1 MPAKK
6 FSLIVVVF
14 AFSLLIV
21 AGLLHSQ
28 HFIYNE
34 NSLLYQYQEHK
45 LDNLRDTKIMTLIV
59 GDSSAGNAIDAAYF
73 SKLSGE
79 RSVSVALT
87 GSFGLIGT
95 LNMIKKVLP
104 AHPEIKNIIIMQ
116 SLDVWYR
123 PLSLTG
129 YFMIRSTPLS
139 EMKGSIN
146 NIYAQ
151 YLAYLFDIQE
161 INWFV
166 KHLFE
171 KLETV
176 MDAEYD
182 FFKQKPHTYAN
193 GKSHLKGKDHLSKAI
208 NADKVKV
215 LSLIDRLCKREK
227 LNCVYLHGPLHEK
240 LVKEDKV
247 TIDAINKT
255 LSNTMHTIH
264 FDPKPYALSEDKM
277 GDSNDHVDVSY
288 KKQSTKESYNKAFKG
303 KF

>member
-6 FSLIVVVF
+6 FSLIVVIF

-45 LDNLRDTKIMTLIV
+45 LDNLRDTKITTLIV

-95 LNMIKKVLP
+95 LNMIKKVLLE
-104 AHPEIKNIIIMQ
+104 HPEIKNIIIMQ

-123 PLSLTG
+123 PFSLTG
-129 YFMIRSTPLS
+129 YFMTRSTPLS
-139 EMKGSIN
+139 EMKGIIDNLYSK
-146 NIYAQ
+146 

-171 KLETV
+171 TLETV
-176 MDAEYD
+176 MDAKYD
-182 FFKQKPHTYAN
+182 FFKQKPYTYAN
-193 GKSHLKGKDHLSKAI
+193 GKYHFKEKHHLSRTI
-208 NADKVKV
+208 NTDKVKV
-215 LSLIDRLCKREK
+215 LSLIDGLCEREH
-227 LNCVYLHGPLHEK
+227 LNCVYLHGPLNEK
-240 LVKEDKV
+240 LVKEDNATV
-247 TIDAINKT
+247 DAINKT

-264 FDPKPYALSEDKM
+264 FDPEPYALSQDKL
-277 GDSNDHVDVSY
+277 GDSDDHVDVSY
-288 KKQSTKESYNKAFKG
+288 KKQSTKESYNRAFKG